1 MTANVFPNFQ
11 KIYLEITGLN
21 PAHFHSAPGLAGQ
34 AALKEKKVKL
44 DLLTDVDMLIMV
56 EKRIS
61 FGICFTVYQ
70 YATAKNKF
78 MNDYDKN
85 KESSYLNYRGVNN

>member
-1 MTANVFPNFQ
+1 
-11 KIYLEITGLN
+11 
-21 PAHFHSAPGLAGQ
+21 
-34 AALKEKKVKL
+34 
-44 DLLTDVDMLIMV
+44 MLIMV

-61 FGICFTVYQ
+61 CGICFTAYQ

-85 KESSYLNYRGVNN
+85 KELYILIIGV